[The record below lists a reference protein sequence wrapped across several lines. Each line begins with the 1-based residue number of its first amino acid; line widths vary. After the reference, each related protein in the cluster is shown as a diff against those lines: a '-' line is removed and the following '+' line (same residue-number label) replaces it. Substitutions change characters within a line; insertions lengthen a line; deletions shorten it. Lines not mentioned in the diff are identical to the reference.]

1 MAVTAST
8 SVLAGLACCL
18 ALTVP
23 FGVPAQD
30 APERVTSD
38 TPEFCL
44 HLLDQVSSI
53 VRDATAPPSAEV
65 TNLSAEGQKMCA
77 HGQTKGGIMRLRRAL
92 VLLRSQ
98 DAGR

>member
-1 MAVTAST
+1 M
-8 SVLAGLACCL
+8 LAALACCL
-18 ALTVP
+18 ALAVP
-23 FGVPAQD
+23 VGVPAQD

-44 HLLDQVSSI
+44 HLLDQVSSM
-53 VRDATAPPSAEV
+53 VREASTPPSAEV

-92 VLLRSQ
+92 VLMRGGVSN
-98 DAGR
+98 R